1 MRSSTFASVLNN
13 LIDRNK
19 ESKTAQRDDS
29 ASQAFIKQAIEE
41 HGAVEEVY
49 IDGQTFNQLLRDRN
63 IEPSDLFE
71 RAPSLQD
78 QLGTAETFNGTV
90 QIPVN
95 EFVSAMS
102 VVERPTDFVENVRS
116 DPNMPTYREAQ
127 ENLAKTTEQMQQE
140 ANIFMEEQARFENAE
155 DAKELVAT
163 EVQKQLASVG
173 TFTAKYNRAAG
184 ELTSA
189 FYSTLGDKLGISAK
203 EAF

>member
-1 MRSSTFASVLNN
+1 MRQDQQQDAVRSSTFAAVLNN

-29 ASQAFIKQAIEE
+29 ASQAFIKQAVEE

-63 IEPSDLFE
+63 IEPTDLFE

-102 VVERPTDFVENVRS
+102 VIERPTDFVENVRS
-116 DPNMPTYREAQ
+116 SPDMPTYREAQ
-127 ENLAKTTEQMQQE
+127 ENLAKQRNKCSKKPIHIWLSKPVLKVLKMQ
-140 ANIFMEEQARFENAE
+140 
-155 DAKELVAT
+155 K
-163 EVQKQLASVG
+163 SW
-173 TFTAKYNRAAG
+173 
-184 ELTSA
+184 
-189 FYSTLGDKLGISAK
+189 
-203 EAF
+203 

>member
-1 MRSSTFASVLNN
+1 MRQDQQQDAVRSSTFAAVLNN

-29 ASQAFIKQAIEE
+29 ASQAFIKQAVEE

-63 IEPSDLFE
+63 IEPTDLFE

-102 VVERPTDFVENVRS
+102 VIERPTDFVENVRS
-116 DPNMPTYREAQ
+116 SPTCQ
-127 ENLAKTTEQMQQE
+127 LIAKLKRTLQNNGTN
-140 ANIFMEEQARFENAE
+140 AAR
-155 DAKELVAT
+155 
-163 EVQKQLASVG
+163 SRYIYG
-173 TFTAKYNRAAG
+173 
-184 ELTSA
+184 
-189 FYSTLGDKLGISAK
+189 
-203 EAF
+203 